1 MKKRYD
7 DLTIAEAEAL
17 IQCRDENGECL
28 CRKGCKFHFQ
38 MSWGG
43 CCAKNMF
50 LSFLFDL
57 CNEKGLLTD
66 ESGEWEIDLERSN
79 KNAE

>member
-1 MKKRYD
+1 MKKKYNN
-7 DLTIAEAEAL
+7 LTIAEAEQL
-17 IQCRDENGECL
+17 IKCRDENGENL
-28 CRKGCKFHFQ
+28 CKKGCKFQFQ
-38 MSWGG
+38 MPWGG

-66 ESGEWEIDLERSN
+66 ESGEWEINLDL
-79 KNAE
+79 KGGDGK